1 LELFVSSVM
10 RWMADEEP
18 GAMDRVIADQL
29 ALLRSQMPSGKRQAE
44 KDQAS
49 RNQAPV
55 EIA

>member
-29 ALLRSQMPSGKRQAE
+29 ALLRGQMPSGKRQAE